1 MQADLIIQKNKLNDV
16 VITID
21 YKIDNKSSKFTLIEI
36 TLFLHSF
43 PIYVSAFTQC
53 QLYSWWSFSNCW
65 MASPLVSKHVS
76 AIICSVLQ

>member
-53 QLYSWWSFSNCW
+53 QLYSW
-65 MASPLVSKHVS
+65 
-76 AIICSVLQ
+76 